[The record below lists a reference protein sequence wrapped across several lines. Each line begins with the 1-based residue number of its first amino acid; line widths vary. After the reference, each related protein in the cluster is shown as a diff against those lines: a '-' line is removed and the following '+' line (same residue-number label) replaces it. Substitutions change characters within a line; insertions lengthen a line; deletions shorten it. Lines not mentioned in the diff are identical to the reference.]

1 MFRIAARSGASH
13 ARRALGRRAFGS
25 KAQPPSTARNIVW
38 AAGTLTLGG
47 LGYLY
52 VTDASAGVH
61 KYVTT
66 PLMRLLDAE
75 TAHDLA
81 VFSLKHGLHPVDRK
95 NDDALLEVTLWGK
108 RVSNP
113 IGLAA
118 GFDKNAE
125 AVDALFDLGFG
136 SVEVGSVTPSAQAGN
151 PKPRLFRVDETGTT
165 INRMGLNNDG
175 VDVCGDRLRSRF
187 WRLVAAQSQQK
198 GETVAALASGGNR
211 SAYGDRL
218 LGVNLSKNKTS
229 SADSYDD
236 YVRGI
241 QALGPYADYVVINVS
256 CPNVKNIAASS
267 DVAVL
272 ENTIKAVIRARNA
285 MSDYRP
291 PVVLKIGPDNDADQ
305 LRLIAQM
312 AMDYRVDGIIT
323 TNTTRS
329 RPQSLTENEV
339 AKEEGGLSGPPL
351 RDLALATTR
360 DIYRL
365 TRGRIPIIGCGGI
378 SSAADALAFAKAG
391 ASAV

>member
-198 GETVAALASGGNR
+198 GETVAALA
-211 SAYGDRL
+211 
-218 LGVNLSKNKTS
+218 
-229 SADSYDD
+229 
-236 YVRGI
+236 
-241 QALGPYADYVVINVS
+241 
-256 CPNVKNIAASS
+256 
-267 DVAVL
+267 
-272 ENTIKAVIRARNA
+272 
-285 MSDYRP
+285 
-291 PVVLKIGPDNDADQ
+291 
-305 LRLIAQM
+305 
-312 AMDYRVDGIIT
+312 
-323 TNTTRS
+323 
-329 RPQSLTENEV
+329 
-339 AKEEGGLSGPPL
+339 
-351 RDLALATTR
+351 
-360 DIYRL
+360 
-365 TRGRIPIIGCGGI
+365 
-378 SSAADALAFAKAG
+378 
-391 ASAV
+391 